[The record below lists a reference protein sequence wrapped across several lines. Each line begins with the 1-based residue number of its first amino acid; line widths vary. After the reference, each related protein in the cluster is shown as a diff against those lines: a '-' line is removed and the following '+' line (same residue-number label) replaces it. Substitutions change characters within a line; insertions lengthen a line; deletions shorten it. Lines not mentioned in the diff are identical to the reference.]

1 MSARGVAIDDR
12 DLSRAT
18 AARRAALPIPQAEI
32 VGLDRLGMYIKCD
45 GGQMGAAKLR
55 LPFPRPA
62 TDRASIKGLIV
73 EMTRASAASAEPAA
87 AAAEE

>member
-1 MSARGVAIDDR
+1 MNHMNDDHS
-12 DLSRAT
+12 DATLAMVKHYIGFPAT
-18 AARRAALPIPQAEI
+18 AASI

-73 EMTRASAASAEPAA
+73 EMTKASAASAE
-87 AAAEE
+87 